1 MDIEVEKEKARLI
14 FKAFGSMGFDIVGA
28 RKSDF
33 TFGFSFLEGLA
44 REYRVRVICANL
56 LNPDKKSP
64 LYAPHALIKKRGK
77 RVLITSVL
85 DPAFSTFP
93 EYRARITN
101 PVSAIK
107 TIRDT
112 VAHDI
117 FIVVLHTNEKTAE
130 KWLQQLTGVHMAVLG
145 QEAGVKYKR
154 EIINGALLVYN
165 NRRGRIISYVDI
177 SLSENNQGITIGSHE
192 TKYVDAN
199 LIPQDGTIQKM
210 IADFDSWRL
219 KRKHGQTKKQKL
231 SFYLGKD
238 WCVRCHK
245 EIVASWEKT
254 AHARA
259 FTTLV
264 RKGGETDPKCLSCHV
279 TGINDKQAPGGFI
292 LAAFTQHM
300 ANVQCECCHGPAGNH
315 VHNETGR
322 AYGKKISESI
332 CVGCHNPE
340 RDSKFDFEND
350 KRMGTH

>member
-1 MDIEVEKEKARLI
+1 MI
-14 FKAFGSMGFDIVGA
+14 FKAFGPMGFDIVGA
-28 RKSDF
+28 VKNDF

-44 REYRVRVICANL
+44 GECGIRVVCANL
-56 LNPDKKSP
+56 LNPNKESP

-85 DPAFSTFP
+85 DPALSDFP

-101 PVSAIK
+101 PVLAVK

-117 FIVVLHTNEKTAE
+117 FIVLLHTKEKTAE
-130 KWLQQLTGVHMAVLG
+130 KWLQQLTGIHMAVLG
-145 QEAGVKYKR
+145 QVAGVKYKR
-154 EIINGALLVYN
+154 EINGALLVYN
-165 NRRGRIISYVDI
+165 NSRGRNVSYVDI
-177 SLSENNQGITIGSHE
+177 SISDENKGLTIGCPK

-199 LIPQDGTIQKM
+199 LIPEDDTIQKM

-219 KRKHGQTKKQKL
+219 ERKYSKTKKQKL

-238 WCVRCHK
+238 WCIRCHK

-259 FTTLV
+259 FATLA
-264 RKGGETDPKCLSCHV
+264 RKGRETDPKCLSCHV

-292 LAAFTQHM
+292 PVSFTQHM

-315 VHNETGR
+315 VHNKTGS
-322 AYGKKISESI
+322 AYGKKINEST
-332 CVGCHNPE
+332 CTRCHNQKRDPE
-340 RDSKFDFEND
+340 FDFEND
-350 KRMGTH
+350 KRIGTH